1 MPITQVELAEAIS
14 ISTVHVNRFPQALRS
29 EGLIQT
35 KGTQVTIPDPERLKE
50 VGDFD
55 PLYLHLQHDEA
66 A

>member
-1 MPITQVELAEAIS
+1 MPITQVELAEAIG
-14 ISTVHVNRFPQALRS
+14 ISTVHVSRFPQALRAK
-29 EGLIQT
+29 GLIQT
-35 KGTQVTIPDPERLKE
+35 KGMRVTIPDPERLKE